1 MAIKSDFGT
10 ALDSDFRS
18 SLNGN
23 FKKIDQRLD
32 SLNGNFKEIYQRLD
46 DGHTN
51 IDGKTFPT
59 VNDRLNAIEWGLK
72 ALGVPIDGS
81 AKDWL
86 GE

>member
-1 MAIKSDFGT
+1 MAIKSDFGNEINGDLRNGLNQNFEEIKQS
-10 ALDSDFRS
+10 LDSDR
-18 SLNGN
+18 
-23 FKKIDQRLD
+23 
-32 SLNGNFKEIYQRLD
+32 
-46 DGHTN
+46 TN

-59 VNDRLNAIEWGLK
+59 INDRLNAIEWGLK

>member
-1 MAIKSDFGT
+1 MAIKSDFDT
-10 ALDSDFRS
+10 ALNSDFRNG
-18 SLNGN
+18 LNDN
-23 FKKIDQRLD
+23 FKEIDQRLD
-32 SLNGNFKEIYQRLD
+32 
-46 DGHTN
+46 DGRAN

-86 GE
+86 GEQ